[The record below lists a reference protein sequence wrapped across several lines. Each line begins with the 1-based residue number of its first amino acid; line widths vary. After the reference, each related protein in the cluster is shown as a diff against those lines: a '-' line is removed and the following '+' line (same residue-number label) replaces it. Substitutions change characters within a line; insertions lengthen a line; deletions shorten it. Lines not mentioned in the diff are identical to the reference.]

1 MTLAI
6 GVDGGGTQTR
16 CVVLNELGEVK
27 GYGVSGASKPDAVE
41 PTLGRA
47 NLQESIR
54 LACESCGGVAAIDSV
69 FIGMGGVISQT
80 DVDVVLGM
88 VNDMGWRPN
97 VPIGVAV
104 DIAIALAGGTGG
116 QPGIAL
122 IVGTGSSCY
131 GRNAA
136 GENWRSGGWGYIVDD
151 YGSGFYLGQKGL
163 EAVIRAADG
172 RGAQTALS
180 APMLTGL
187 GIHDLNEVMHRIYYP
202 RLAHTDI
209 AALAPIV
216 VQVAEQQNDVIAQSI
231 IQRGCDELALMVA
244 TVTEKLQLGADVLV
258 VPVGSLGTVNVYYR
272 QVLEK
277 AITRILPQARIRQA
291 VAPAVIGAAFLAL
304 EQIEI
309 ILPEAILAQLDKVL

>member
-16 CVVLNELGEVK
+16 CVVLNEQGQVK

-41 PTLGRA
+41 PVLGRA

-54 LACESCGGVAAIDSV
+54 LACESCGGVQAIDSV

-88 VNDMGWRPN
+88 VDDMGWRPN

-131 GRNAA
+131 GRNVA
-136 GENWRSGGWGYIVDD
+136 GETWRSGGWGYVMDD
-151 YGSGFYLGQKGL
+151 YGSGFYLGQKAL
-163 EAVIRAADG
+163 EAVVRAADG
-172 RGAQTALS
+172 RGAPTALT
-180 APMLTGL
+180 APVIAGL

-216 VQVAEQQNDVIAQSI
+216 VQVAEHEHDAVAQAI
-231 IQRGCDELALMVA
+231 IERGCDELALMVK
-244 TVTEKLQLGADVLV
+244 TVTEKLQLGDEVLV

-272 QVLEK
+272 DVLEK
-277 AITRILPQARIRQA
+277 AITRRSPAAR
-291 VAPAVIGAAFLAL
+291 
-304 EQIEI
+304 
-309 ILPEAILAQLDKVL
+309 

>member
-1 MTLAI
+1 MTLAL

-16 CVVLNELGEVK
+16 CVVLNENGQVQ

-41 PTLGRA
+41 PVLGRA

-54 LACESCGGVAAIDSV
+54 LACAACGGVSAIDSV
-69 FIGMGGVISQT
+69 FIGMGGVISQA

-88 VNDMGWRPN
+88 VSDLDWQPN
-97 VPIGVAV
+97 IPIGVAV

-136 GENWRSGGWGYIVDD
+136 GETWRSGGWGYIMDD
-151 YGSGFYLGQKGL
+151 YGSGFYLGQKAL

-172 RGAQTALS
+172 RSEPTALT
-180 APMLTGL
+180 APVMAGL
-187 GIHDLNEVMHRIYYP
+187 GIHDLNEIMHRIYYP
-202 RLAHTDI
+202 RLDHTGI

-216 VQVAEQQNDVIAQSI
+216 VQVAEQQDAAAQAI
-231 IQRGCDELALMVA
+231 IERGCDELALMVA
-244 TVTEKLQLGADVLV
+244 TVTERLQLGADVLV
-258 VPVGSLGTVNVYYR
+258 VPVGSLGTVNAYYR
-272 QVLEK
+272 QTLET
-277 AITRILPQARIRQA
+277 AITRLLPQARIQQA

-304 EQIEI
+304 EQIGI
-309 ILPEAILAQLDKVL
+309 TLPEATLAQLDKVI

>member
-1 MTLAI
+1 
-6 GVDGGGTQTR
+6 
-16 CVVLNELGEVK
+16 
-27 GYGVSGASKPDAVE
+27 
-41 PTLGRA
+41 
-47 NLQESIR
+47 
-54 LACESCGGVAAIDSV
+54 
-69 FIGMGGVISQT
+69 
-80 DVDVVLGM
+80 
-88 VNDMGWRPN
+88 
-97 VPIGVAV
+97 V

-244 TVTEKLQLGADVLV
+244 TVTGKLQLGADVLV
-258 VPVGSLGTVNVYYR
+258 VPVGSLGTVNLYYR

-277 AITRILPQARIRQA
+277 AITRLLPQARIRQA

-309 ILPEAILAQLDKVL
+309 ILPEAILAQLDKVI

>member
-1 MTLAI
+1 MALAI

-16 CVVLNELGEVK
+16 CVVLDDQGQVK

-41 PTLGRA
+41 PALGRA

-54 LACESCGGVAAIDSV
+54 LACEAYGGVGAIDTV
-69 FIGMGGVISQT
+69 FIGMGGVISQA
-80 DVDVVLGM
+80 DIDVVLGM
-88 VNDMGWRPN
+88 VNDLGWRPN
-97 VPIGVAV
+97 VPIGVDV

-136 GENWRSGGWGYIVDD
+136 GETWRSGGWGYIIDD
-151 YGSGFYLGQKGL
+151 YGSGFYLGQKAL

-172 RGAQTALS
+172 RAPATALT
-180 APMLTGL
+180 APIMAGL

-202 RLAHTDI
+202 RLDHTGI

-216 VQVAEQQNDVIAQSI
+216 VQVAEQEHDATAQAI
-231 IQRGCDELALMVA
+231 IERGCDELALMVA
-244 TVTEKLQLGADVLV
+244 TVTQRLQLGDNVLV

-277 AITRILPQARIRQA
+277 AITRLLPQARIRSE

-304 EQIEI
+304 KQIGITLSEDT
-309 ILPEAILAQLDKVL
+309 LAQLDKVI